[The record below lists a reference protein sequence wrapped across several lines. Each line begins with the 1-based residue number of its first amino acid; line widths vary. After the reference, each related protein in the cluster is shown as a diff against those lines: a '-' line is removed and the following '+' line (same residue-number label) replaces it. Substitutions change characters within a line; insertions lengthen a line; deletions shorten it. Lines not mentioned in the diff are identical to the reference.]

1 MNTRDGGFQCVCRM
15 GFQGD
20 GLQCTDID
28 ECKLGLHGCHVNAN
42 CNNALGSYSC
52 VCRAGYTGSGKSC
65 EDVNE
70 CLTNNGGC
78 HDNAACTNTAGGVS
92 CRCRTGFQGTGLQCQ
107 DIDECTTRGIC
118 HWNATCTNNPGSYAC
133 TCNSGYKGNGN
144 YLCLDIDECSESS
157 GVCST
162 SAGYKGCRNLPG
174 TYSCTCNSGYQSN
187 GQTCSDIDE
196 CAAKLCSTF
205 AACVN
210 LPGSYRC
217 TCQEGFTG
225 NGLTCVD
232 INECVGSN
240 DCDPSADC
248 INVLG
253 SYDCSCREGFL
264 GNGRRCADINECLT
278 PGICPDGAS
287 CVNSAGS
294 YRCDCG
300 SGFVFNASKCQ
311 DLDECAA
318 GHCSPHATCANFPGS
333 FTCQCRRG
341 YEGNG
346 ISCVD
351 LDECKLAQQ
360 CHASAVCVNLPGSY
374 NCTCLPGYSGNGVTE
389 CADVNECLTGN
400 GGCSS
405 WATCV
410 NSKGSYSCV
419 CAPGFSLVNK
429 TSCRDVDECQGVP
442 GPCQANE
449 RCVNTEGSYECPC
462 HRGFARARGRTACT
476 DVDECA
482 AGQPCHSNATC
493 LNSEGAFT
501 CTCKHG
507 FTGNGTWC
515 RDVDECAAVGTCH
528 PQAVCANAPGDYSCS
543 CRRGFEGDGFSCR
556 DVDECAASNATCP
569 AFAACVNSVGSHVCS
584 CLNGTVARNDSCAA
598 PSPLCSPACHPYGLC
613 HPSPAGHQCVC
624 DVGFEGD
631 GLTCSDIDECQENV
645 CPANETE
652 CVNKPGSF
660 SCVCQ
665 SGYTQNGT
673 SCTDVDECEAG
684 GHKCSDFAE
693 CVNTR
698 GSHLCFCLSG
708 FTGDGK
714 NCSDIDEC
722 QTQNG
727 GCHFSASCANTPG
740 AFSCSC
746 PLGTTGSG
754 FECQDV
760 DECAANPALPHNCSA
775 LAACHNT
782 DGSYSCVCEEGYH
795 GDGFACEDVDECLE
809 PDVCGGNMTCR
820 NTAGGYACTCV
831 LGLAYDHGTCISQEE
846 CANASEVC
854 HPHAGCALILGS
866 RYCRCW
872 DGFFGNG
879 TDCQD
884 MDECSLG
891 LGGCPEFSFC
901 LNTEGSSHCECW
913 AGYQDNGTHCED
925 VDECDGGNVTCREN
939 SVCANVPGGYL
950 CPCLDGF
957 LSNSSVCQDVDEC
970 LMGMALCPN
979 ASYCRNVP
987 GTYACDCWEGYHGN
1001 GSDCADVDECSA
1013 GDPCPERSSCVNTA
1027 GGYLCPCDL
1036 GFAPN
1041 GSLCE
1046 DLDECGG
1053 GGEDGGECANGT
1065 CVNSEGSFHCV
1076 CDPGFRS
1083 NGTACAD
1090 TDECEEI
1097 ASLCPPHSACANLPG
1112 SYECRCQ
1119 PGYLPNGTE
1128 CQDADE
1134 CAAPEPPC
1142 PAHAECA
1149 NTEGSFLCACAAGFE
1164 PEGDGCVD
1172 VDECLRNH
1180 TCRPDQECANVPGG
1194 FVCSCPR
1201 GHHEEGGA
1209 CADTDECANATEVCH
1224 PLARC
1229 WNTPGSFSCH
1239 CPEGHA
1245 GNGTWCRDVDECQA
1259 ARSPCRRGAR
1269 CLNTPGSFLCACPPG
1284 FLALEGLCVDLD
1296 ECQQDRGGCHPAAV
1310 CHNRVGGFRCQCA
1323 GGWTP
1328 TAARG
1333 RGREGCADVDECQL
1347 PSACPPHTA
1356 CTNLPGSFQCSCPL
1370 TNHTLCHLLTRKES
1384 ELYPFGKEV
1393 GDGHVKASGADTNSP
1408 YITPPMGFPLLG
1420 KMYDRLYFS
1429 DNGLVQFQSVSENE
1443 QFLFPAPFPSGFTG
1457 NESVAMLAVFW
1468 DDADLTLGGGKL
1480 FYQEYH
1486 KLNLSDVYAQIV
1498 FNRTVEDV
1506 SRFENVR
1513 GRPSFTPAWI
1523 LKITWDHVLPVSY
1536 QKINLSETN
1545 TFQCILTTDGD
1556 RSFALLRF
1564 GEMGWGPGQRLLHDA
1579 LTGFTD
1585 GGAVFHNES
1594 TVPAHNLFGPA
1605 GRYRPQ
1611 EVTGNTGRRGQWVY
1625 DLTRPPGPDSDP
1637 RRKCRAW
1644 ALREPDPSVWME
1656 GVSSCPCVRAQALE
1670 DLAFGP
1676 ETLPAQQGA
1685 QVRALRAQRWGSS
1698 GGHVFQSIL
1707 ANVHGSGKRCVYDLQ
1722 GPLLAGYS
1730 ERYFSGSSVQDYI
1743 DKDLLPFEWCCVQ
1756 SPLCQLY
1763 LSKRPLDRCQ
1773 GYGWMSPDHALPAAK
1788 ATQGIGI
1795 VYGSLH
1801 FITFD
1806 GTEYSFK
1813 AVGEFVILRLSSSSG
1828 SNTFTLQGE
1837 TGQVVISGQSHGVS
1851 SLKRVAAFYQGIG
1864 KVEWKCAESGEGITV
1879 LVDHVEVPVTVG
1891 VVHVGR
1897 EGFAVRCVTLERC
1910 AAVYAGGLHVSV
1922 WRGAAGM
1929 LGAIVEVPQSFFNR
1943 TVGLLGHWS
1952 SSRTGDFL
1960 LPNGQLLPWPNGIPP
1975 PEETLHQYGLSWAV
1989 PVPESL
1995 LYSVPP
2001 TAPFSPISTKELLS
2015 VSPLVLSELK
2025 TKCQG
2030 SMACVHDTLALGNLD
2045 LGLQSLEF
2053 EERYHNLAQVFGNM
2067 PPIVT
2072 QPTVIQ
2078 CKVND
2083 MVQVQF
2089 IAEDANSDTV
2099 TFSLQ
2104 FPRPPL
2110 ASIGNADGILTW
2122 TPINTQ
2128 PVLLTVRASDQL
2140 FGSLFSPVI
2149 QMCNCLNGG
2158 TCQYDSIAENHLQG
2172 KFQIVGCLCPKGY
2185 SGRFCGNTT
2194 DPCKGK
2200 PCFPGVSCQKDKNP
2214 DQFTCGECP
2223 KNTVYQSKQGYKC
2236 FENDFCLPPFPF
2248 PCHKMA
2254 DCYSTGYNYTC
2265 KCRPGYTGSGY
2276 NCTDIDEC
2284 LDPSACPNAKFECVN
2299 TPGSVRCHCRYQN
2312 TKESDGCGDSA
2323 NPPGWNVFNVSMG
2336 WTSPENG
2343 NKGLQ
2348 QLREILSMGFQ
2359 NKFYNASMKTRGT
2372 GGQGASEYR
2381 INVSSDTPHWYV
2393 RDYLSRV
2400 SQYYGIQN
2408 ADVGD
2413 LDECTTM
2420 EVVCV
2425 KPARC
2430 ANTYGG
2436 YRCVCNGT
2444 TDVDEAQS
2452 CILDKGGVNRT
2463 GLAALQSEEKNKP
2476 LILGLVLGIGIPLLL
2491 LLLLAAL
2498 ACFICSRKKTV
2509 TGEIPH
2515 LIPECT
2521 QEYNPPPFNYSD
2533 PALHYKSHCSPRIL
2547 EGITPR
2553 RARR

>member
-1 MNTRDGGFQCVCRM
+1 MRVPLLCLACLCAALGRSYAADLSDCVSAGSQCHSRADCMNTRDGGFQCVCRM

-70 CLTNNGGC
+70 
-78 HDNAACTNTAGGVS
+78 
-92 CRCRTGFQGTGLQCQ
+92 TGFQGTGLQCQ

-300 SGFVFNASKCQ
+300 SGFIFNASKCQ

-318 GHCSPHATCANFPGS
+318 GHCSPYATCANFPGS

-462 HRGFARARGRTACT
+462 HKGFARARGRTACT

-493 LNSEGAFT
+493 LNSEGSFT

-569 AFAACVNSVGSHVCS
+569 AFATCVNSVGSHVCS
-584 CLNGTVARNDSCAA
+584 CLNGT
-598 PSPLCSPACHPYGLC
+598 
-613 HPSPAGHQCVC
+613 CVC

-652 CVNKPGSF
+652 CVNKPGAF

-714 NCSDIDEC
+714 NCS
-722 QTQNG
+722 
-727 GCHFSASCANTPG
+727 
-740 AFSCSC
+740 
-746 PLGTTGSG
+746 
-754 FECQDV
+754 
-760 DECAANPALPHNCSA
+760 
-775 LAACHNT
+775 
-782 DGSYSCVCEEGYH
+782 
-795 GDGFACEDVDECLE
+795 
-809 PDVCGGNMTCR
+809 
-820 NTAGGYACTCV
+820 
-831 LGLAYDHGTCISQEE
+831 
-846 CANASEVC
+846 
-854 HPHAGCALILGS
+854 
-866 RYCRCW
+866 
-872 DGFFGNG
+872 
-879 TDCQD
+879 
-884 MDECSLG
+884 
-891 LGGCPEFSFC
+891 
-901 LNTEGSSHCECW
+901 
-913 AGYQDNGTHCED
+913 
-925 VDECDGGNVTCREN
+925 
-939 SVCANVPGGYL
+939 
-950 CPCLDGF
+950 
-957 LSNSSVCQDVDEC
+957 
-970 LMGMALCPN
+970 
-979 ASYCRNVP
+979 
-987 GTYACDCWEGYHGN
+987 
-1001 GSDCADVDECSA
+1001 
-1013 GDPCPERSSCVNTA
+1013 
-1027 GGYLCPCDL
+1027 
-1036 GFAPN
+1036 
-1041 GSLCE
+1041 
-1046 DLDECGG
+1046 
-1053 GGEDGGECANGT
+1053 
-1065 CVNSEGSFHCV
+1065 
-1076 CDPGFRS
+1076 
-1083 NGTACAD
+1083 
-1090 TDECEEI
+1090 
-1097 ASLCPPHSACANLPG
+1097 
-1112 SYECRCQ
+1112 
-1119 PGYLPNGTE
+1119 
-1128 CQDADE
+1128 
-1134 CAAPEPPC
+1134 
-1142 PAHAECA
+1142 
-1149 NTEGSFLCACAAGFE
+1149 
-1164 PEGDGCVD
+1164 
-1172 VDECLRNH
+1172 
-1180 TCRPDQECANVPGG
+1180 
-1194 FVCSCPR
+1194 
-1201 GHHEEGGA
+1201 
-1209 CADTDECANATEVCH
+1209 
-1224 PLARC
+1224 
-1229 WNTPGSFSCH
+1229 
-1239 CPEGHA
+1239 
-1245 GNGTWCRDVDECQA
+1245 
-1259 ARSPCRRGAR
+1259 
-1269 CLNTPGSFLCACPPG
+1269 
-1284 FLALEGLCVDLD
+1284 
-1296 ECQQDRGGCHPAAV
+1296 
-1310 CHNRVGGFRCQCA
+1310 
-1323 GGWTP
+1323 
-1328 TAARG
+1328 
-1333 RGREGCADVDECQL
+1333 
-1347 PSACPPHTA
+1347 
-1356 CTNLPGSFQCSCPL
+1356 
-1370 TNHTLCHLLTRKES
+1370 ES

-1443 QFLFPAPFPSGFTG
+1443 QFLFPAPFPGGFTG

-1564 GEMGWGPGQRLLHDA
+1564 GEMGWGPGQRLHHDA

-1676 ETLPAQQGA
+1676 ETLPAQQGV

-1730 ERYFSGSSVQDYI
+1730 ERYFSGNSVQDYI

-1773 GYGWMSPDHALPAAK
+1773 GYGWTSPDHALPAAK

-1828 SNTFTLQGE
+1828 SNIFTLQGE

-1864 KVEWKCAESGEGITV
+1864 KVEWKCAESGEGIAV

-1929 LGAIVEVPQSFFNR
+1929 LGAIVEVPQRFFNH

-1952 SSRTGDFL
+1952 SSRTDDFL

-1995 LYSVPP
+1995 LHSVPP

-2089 IAEDANSDTV
+2089 VAEDANSDT
-2099 TFSLQ
+2099 
-2104 FPRPPL
+2104 
-2110 ASIGNADGILTW
+2110 
-2122 TPINTQ
+2122 

-2200 PCFPGVSCQKDKNP
+2200 PCFLGVSCQKDKNP

-2299 TPGSVRCHCRYQN
+2299 TPGSVRCSCRYQN

-2323 NPPGWNVFNVSMG
+2323 NPPGWNIFNVSMG

-2515 LIPECT
+2515 LIPEYT